1 MNFFEQ
7 KRNFSLYKNC
17 IMNDT
22 LSDWFDIMN
31 TKYQRYA
38 QDTKSEYHKL
48 LEKETNDYKTQFIN
62 HLCKKISKENIYNH
76 TDKNQTLQ
84 VIKDKKSL
92 LLNSELYN
100 KQYNVYIYPDI
111 IIHKDLFCVV
121 FPDIKNINYE
131 ELPEY
136 IIFDIL
142 YKIFDVNRN
151 QRSILHSSD
160 TYYYKCKIYCAS
172 MCIQKNYNYGFLIG
186 KEYREKDNILP
197 KKETIGI
204 FTFDHYMKNT
214 LDICNE
220 WITKL
225 LHNYDKWTILPEPSV
240 RELYPNMNYK
250 ESLWN
255 NEKKN
260 LAELIHEIT
269 LVWNISY
276 HKRNLLLDRN
286 IKKWSDPLLLN
297 NIYPFEIKDS
307 HRRRIQDDLIHIN
320 KTDDVIIKPRKLK
333 CKEFID
339 ILRVPDKYMILD
351 IESAQQLNERE
362 SYFTDL
368 KQSYGLII
376 CIIGTLIIHNN
387 ESSYKDFTIKYLCE
401 KEERKIIIYWIQYIK
416 NQFQTT
422 NPIRVYH
429 WGQAEKTYLSTLQ
442 KKYSDILFPPFECID
457 LLVYFKQ
464 EPITIKGIF
473 GYGLKEIVNALYSH
487 DLIQNTWTD
496 DINGL
501 DAMAEFMN
509 ISDEACYKNIPLKR
523 YMKIKKI
530 IYYNYMDCKVIE
542 DILQLLFTML

>member
-1 MNFFEQ
+1 MNFFEH
-7 KRNFSLYKNC
+7 KRNVSLYKNC

-31 TKYQRYA
+31 TKYQRYTRDA
-38 QDTKSEYHKL
+38 KSEYHKL
-48 LEKETNDYKTQFIN
+48 LEKETTDYKHQFVKQ
-62 HLCKKISKENIYNH
+62 LCKQIPNEDIYNH
-76 TDKNQTLQ
+76 LDNDQTLQ
-84 VIKDKKSL
+84 ILKNTKGVL
-92 LLNSELYN
+92 LHSELYN
-100 KQYNVYIYPDI
+100 KKYNIYIYPDI
-111 IIHKDLFCVV
+111 IIHKDLFCRV
-121 FPDIKNINYE
+121 FPDIKNIEYE

-142 YKIFDVNRN
+142 YKIFDINRN

-172 MCIQKNYNYGFLIG
+172 MCIQKNYKYGFLIG
-186 KEYREKDNILP
+186 KEYREKDVILP

-204 FTFDHYMKNT
+204 FTFDHYMKDT
-214 LDICNE
+214 LNNANQ
-220 WITKL
+220 WITQL
-225 LHNYDKWTILPEPSV
+225 VNDYSKWTILPEPSV
-240 RELYPNMNYK
+240 HELYPNMNYK
-250 ESLWN
+250 DSLWN
-255 NEKKN
+255 NEKKK

-297 NIYPFEIKDS
+297 NIYPFEIKNS

-320 KTDDVIIKPRKLK
+320 KTDNIIMKPRKLK
-333 CKEFID
+333 CKGFID
-339 ILRVPDKYMILD
+339 ILQLPDKYMILD

-376 CIIGTLIIHNN
+376 CIIGTIIIHKN

-401 KEERKIIIYWIQYIK
+401 KEEKKIIMYWIQYIK
-416 NQFQTT
+416 HQFHTT
-422 NPIRVYH
+422 NPIRLYH
-429 WGQAEKTYLSTLQ
+429 WGQAEKTYLSALQ
-442 KKYSDILFPPFECID
+442 NKYSDISFPSFECID

-530 IYYNYMDCKVIE
+530 IYYNFMDCKVIE
-542 DILQLLFTML
+542 DILQLLLTML